1 MLSSVSSPIVGIGEL
16 LWDLLPSGPRL
27 GGAPTNFSTLS
38 ARLGESVALVSR
50 IGQDK
55 FGRDAMASLE
65 AVAHSPQGKG
75 HFDLTQI
82 QVSSQ
87 LPTGTVTVTIDSDHR
102 PHYTID
108 SPVAW
113 DEITFSDELLASA
126 KSASA
131 KTASVV
137 CFGTLAQRCQ
147 LSRESIR
154 AYVEATSPQCVRVC
168 DMNLRQPFCDAE
180 VLHWCLSHAT
190 VLKISDEE
198 LPEVGRLLGIPS
210 IIAKPAGDDVDLELT
225 EWATES
231 ACDLL
236 ARAPQCRM
244 VAITLGPHGS
254 LLANREQAHRHDGFP
269 TLVADTIGAGDAF
282 TAGLVHAYVRQA
294 SLAQINTVSNLCGS
308 YVASQQG
315 ATPELPPE
323 LLAKIRESLVQ
334 VAA

>member
-38 ARLGESVALVSR
+38 ARLGDYVALVSR

-55 FGRDAMASLE
+55 LGRDAMVSLE
-65 AVAHSPQGKG
+65 AAAHGPQAKG
-75 HFDLTQI
+75 HFDLAQI

-102 PHYTID
+102 PRYTIH

-113 DEITFSDELLASA
+113 DEITFSDELLLSARTASA
-126 KSASA
+126 
-131 KTASVV
+131 V

-154 AYVEATSPQCVRVC
+154 AYVEATSPECVRVC
-168 DMNLRQPFCDAE
+168 DMNLRQPFCDE
-180 VLHWCLSHAT
+180 EILRWCLSHAT

-210 IIAKPAGDDVDLELT
+210 IIAEPAGDDVDLELT

-236 ARAPQCRM
+236 AQAPQCRM

-315 ATPELPPE
+315 ATPELPPD
-323 LLAKIRESLVQ
+323 LLARIREALAQ

>member
-38 ARLGESVALVSR
+38 ARLGDYVALVSR

-55 FGRDAMASLE
+55 LGRDAIASLE
-65 AVAHSPQGKG
+65 TVAHAPQTKG
-75 HFDLTQI
+75 HFDLAQI
-82 QVSSQ
+82 QVSSR
-87 LPTGTVTVTIDSDHR
+87 LPTGTVTVAIDSDHR
-102 PHYTID
+102 PRYIID

-113 DEITFSDELLASA
+113 DEITFSDELLS
-126 KSASA
+126 SA

-137 CFGTLAQRCQ
+137 CFGTLAQRSQ
-147 LSRESIR
+147 LSRDSIR
-154 AYVEATSPQCVRVC
+154 AYVEATSPECVRVC
-168 DMNLRQPFCDAE
+168 DVNLRQPFCDAE
-180 VLHWCLSHAT
+180 ILRWCLSHAT

-210 IIAKPAGDDVDLELT
+210 IIAEPAGDDVDLELT

-236 ARAPQCRM
+236 AQAPQCRM

-282 TAGLVHAYVRQA
+282 TAGLVHAYLRQA

-315 ATPELPPE
+315 ATPELPPD
-323 LLAKIRESLVQ
+323 LLARIREALAQ